1 MRNSI
6 VRNSLRLMLKQLMQL
21 EWDVAIILDACRYD
35 YFAKVYQDFL
45 YGTLR
50 KAVTPGTKTA
60 DWARR
65 VFREKYDDVIYIS
78 ANPIINS
85 RVAVWGFNAKKHFYK
100 VIDVWDL
107 GWNRAFGTVPPWNVN
122 EVAIRC
128 FERYCG
134 NKRFIIHY
142 LQPHAPYLPMYLVGL
157 KIDDPYK
164 LVGLGRVGYS
174 KNRHGLVTTFSK
186 ETCKYAHEL
195 WSLLIKILGPKLPK
209 WLPRQCIVWKARKI
223 LGIPSHS
230 PEEFFYRSFS
240 IREIQTM
247 YELNLRFVLKY
258 VSKLIR
264 HLINLNPKLKI
275 IITSDHG
282 ELLGERGEL
291 GHDVG
296 GNLSMRHLSK
306 LIIVPW
312 FIVLKPKE
320 HTSWYGN
327 EDINIG
333 FVRYFEQ
340 AEKELKLRDL
350 LALKLKLKIK
360 DVC

>member
-1 MRNSI
+1 MR
-6 VRNSLRLMLKQLMQL
+6 L
-21 EWDVAIILDACRYD
+21 EWDVLIVLDACRYD
-35 YFAKVYQDFL
+35 YFAKVHQDFL
-45 YGTLR
+45 YGILR
-50 KAVTPGTKTA
+50 KAITPGTKTA
-60 DWARR
+60 NWARE
-65 VFREKYDDVIYIS
+65 VFTEKYDDVIYIS

-85 RVAVWGFNAKKHFYK
+85 RIAVWGFNAKEHFYK

-107 GWNRAFGTVPPWNVN
+107 GWNKAFGTVPPWNVN

-128 FERYCG
+128 FLRYHG

-142 LQPHAPYLPMYLVGL
+142 LQPHAPYLPTYLVEL
-157 KIDDPYK
+157 RIDEPFK
-164 LVGLGRVGYS
+164 LVGLGRVSYPR
-174 KNRHGLVTTFSK
+174 NRHGLVAIFSK
-186 ETCKYAHEL
+186 DACKHAYKL
-195 WSLLIKILGPKLPK
+195 WNLLTRTLGSKLPK
-209 WLPRQCIVWKARKI
+209 WMPRQCIVWKVRKI
-223 LGIPSHS
+223 LGMPPHS
-230 PEEFFYRSFS
+230 PEEFFYRLFS

-264 HLINLNPKLKI
+264 YLINLSPKLKI

-296 GNLSMRHLSK
+296 ENLPIRHLSK

-320 HTSWYGN
+320 YISWYGR
-327 EDINIG
+327 ESSNIS
-333 FVRYFEQ
+333 FIKYFEQ
-340 AEKELKLRDL
+340 AEKELKLRDIL
-350 LALKLKLKIK
+350 TLKLKLRIENI
-360 DVC
+360 C